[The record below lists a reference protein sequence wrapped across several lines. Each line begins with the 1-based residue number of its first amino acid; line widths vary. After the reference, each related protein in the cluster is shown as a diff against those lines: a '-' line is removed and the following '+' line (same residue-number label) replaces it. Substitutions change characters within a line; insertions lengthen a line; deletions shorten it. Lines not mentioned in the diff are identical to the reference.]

1 VDPFLCRKTPWNCR
15 KKCEMS
21 GNNILLDTNIVLYLL
36 NGEET
41 LIPLLA
47 EKNLFLSF
55 ITQLELLGSK
65 YLKPDDILNI
75 KQFISECTVI
85 DITPEI
91 KDITIS
97 IRQEYNLKLPDC
109 IIVATALWL
118 NMPLITADSDFTKID
133 KADLIYFMR

>member
-1 VDPFLCRKTPWNCR
+1 MN
-15 KKCEMS
+15 

-65 YLKPDDILNI
+65 YLKPDDILKI

-91 KDITIS
+91 KDFTIS
-97 IRQEYNLKLPDC
+97 VRQEYNLKLPDC
-109 IIVATALWL
+109 ITVATALWL
-118 NMPLITADSDFTKID
+118 NMPLITADGDFTKID